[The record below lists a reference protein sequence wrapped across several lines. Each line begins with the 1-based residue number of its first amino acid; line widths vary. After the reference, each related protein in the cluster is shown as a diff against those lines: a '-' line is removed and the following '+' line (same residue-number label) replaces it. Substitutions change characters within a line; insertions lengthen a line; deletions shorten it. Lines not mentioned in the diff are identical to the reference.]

1 MEIIKETVR
10 DFLTGRLLPYADDE
24 YIRQDMERLLLE
36 DKGFPAETIKINHL
50 FGFELDGESHQ
61 AQLDVLIY
69 VEGRPY
75 MALKCSRGS
84 LVTRERE
91 ALAASRLA
99 CETLVPITVVTN
111 GEDAEVLDTGSGR
124 VIGQGLAAIPDAAKA
139 KAESRDLLYHALPE
153 EKREKER
160 RIILA
165 YAAFQC
171 PTEC

>member
-10 DFLTGRLLPYADDE
+10 DFLTGRLLPYSDDE
-24 YIRQDMERLLLE
+24 YIRQDLEHLLLE
-36 DKGFPAETIKINHL
+36 DKGFPVETIKINHL

-61 AQLDVLIY
+61 IQLDLLVY
-69 VEGRPY
+69 VEDRPY
-75 MALKCSRGS
+75 MTVKCSRGS

-99 CETLVPITVVTN
+99 CEAPVPFTVVTN
-111 GEDAEVLDTGSGR
+111 GEDAEVLDTGTGR
-124 VIGQGLAAIPDAAKA
+124 VIGLGLAAIPDASKA
-139 KAESRDLLYHALPE
+139 KAESTDLPYRSLPK
-153 EKREKER
+153 EKLEKER

-171 PTEC
+171 STDC